1 MQRES
6 ANLWGYF
13 VTTVLLCATN
23 ILHALILKLGVALP
37 NFGLPT
43 MACLIF
49 ITVSQV
55 AYLLVLGY
63 VTGVALKDW
72 TNLGAAEYEKETNFL
87 RSKFGNTSSDMLNGR
102 VPHYENNWDHYNHL
116 VEQHR
121 SRNYN

>member
-1 MQRES
+1 M
-6 ANLWGYF
+6 
-13 VTTVLLCATN
+13 
-23 ILHALILKLGVALP
+23 P

-55 AYLLVLGY
+55 AYLLILGY

-72 TNLGAAEYEKETNFL
+72 TNLGAAEYEKETNFF
-87 RSKFGNTSSDMLNGR
+87 RKKFGNASSDMLNGR
-102 VPHYENNWDHYNHL
+102 VPHYDNNWEYYDSL
-116 VEQHR
+116 VKQHR